1 MCWKKHVK
9 QGQISFVFETSSFA
23 HIVDRDSTCKITYAV
38 TSKSTFSF
46 QHSLQIDWSV
56 SQDLSQLIH
65 DSSIISDIAE
75 FSVKLQMK
83 TVAAPVA
90 LQSESYISTVA
101 LYLIF
106 GHSPKEEKAYL
117 RLPPQWRDLWKE
129 ASIFE
134 KKHND
139 AIDLSVLRQLQN
151 LITDTKSKADFS
163 QVPASRSTEPMTTNE
178 ESRPGDGATTR
189 VPEVAGVTNK
199 IAKLWSSKSSSL
211 SYRKMQKQREN
222 LPIWNFRDCLLTI
235 IEENQ
240 VVIVCGETGCG
251 KSTQVC
257 TSRIMPQKHFIVI
270 DSV

>member
-1 MCWKKHVK
+1 MKYP
-9 QGQISFVFETSSFA
+9 SFA
-23 HIVDRDSTCKITYAV
+23 YIVDRDAACKITFAII
-38 TSKSTFSF
+38 SKSTFSF
-46 QHSLQIDWSV
+46 QHLLQIDWSV

-65 DSSIISDIAE
+65 DSSIISDVAE

-90 LQSESYISTVA
+90 LQSESCISTIA

-129 ASIFE
+129 MSLFE
-134 KKHND
+134 KEHND
-139 AIDLSVLRQLQN
+139 AVDRGVLRQLQN
-151 LITDTKSKADFS
+151 MITDTKPEADFS
-163 QVPASRSTEPMTTNE
+163 QLPASRSIERMTAKA
-178 ESRPGDGATTR
+178 ESRVENGATIR
-189 VPEVAGVTNK
+189 VSEVVEVNDR
-199 IAKLWSSKSSSL
+199 IAKLWSSKSSSS

-222 LPIWNFRDCLLTI
+222 LPIWNFRDRLLTV
-235 IEENQ
+235 IEDNQ

-257 TSRIMPQKHFIVI
+257 ASRIMPQKHIIVI